1 MQKAEALYIHVPFC
15 IRKCSYCDFCSEP
28 IANHDIHRFVR
39 ALCLELEQRRVEY
52 GAVKSLFLGG
62 GTPSL
67 LPESDIAALMQCL
80 NACCSIS
87 SDAEITIEA
96 NPATVDESRLRA
108 LHRAGFNRISI
119 GIQSVHNDELLLL
132 GRLHDC
138 SQAAEAVHAARKAG
152 FENVSVDA
160 IYGIPGQD
168 MARWRETLW
177 RLLELKPDHISAY
190 ELTPEPGTPLYRN
203 LESRLYALPHE
214 ETTAEMFLHADAV
227 LSGSGYEHYE
237 ISNYA
242 LRGRRC
248 IHNMAYWQRRP
259 YAGLG
264 PSAHSFNGI
273 RRSAN
278 HEDIEQYVSLL
289 ETGQSAV
296 AEASVLSEDDAWIET
311 VFLGLRTIDGVCRS
325 SLPEEM
331 FSAIEKALQNE
342 SLQGL
347 AVLDHNRLRLTLRGW
362 LLSND
367 VIATILSGIEKRLH
381 A

>member
-1 MQKAEALYIHVPFC
+1 MQKAEALYVHIPFC

-28 IANHDIHRFVR
+28 IANHDIHRFMR
-39 ALCLELEQRRVEY
+39 ALCLELELRRDEY
-52 GAVKSLFLGG
+52 GTVKSLFLGG

-67 LPESDIAALMQCL
+67 LPEPDITALMQCL
-80 NACCSIS
+80 NRCCSIS

-119 GIQSVHNDELLLL
+119 GIQSVHNDELFLL
-132 GRLHDC
+132 GRLHDR

-160 IYGIPGQD
+160 MYGIPGQD
-168 MARWRETLW
+168 MARWRETLSK
-177 RLLELKPDHISAY
+177 LLELKPDHISAY

-203 LESRLYALPHE
+203 LESRLHALPHE
-214 ETTAEMFLHADAV
+214 ETTAGMFLHADAV
-227 LSGSGYEHYE
+227 LSESGYEHYE

-248 IHNMAYWQRRP
+248 VHNMAYWQRRP

-264 PSAHSFNGI
+264 PSAHSFDGI

-278 HEDIEQYVSLL
+278 GEDIEQYVSLI
-289 ETGQSAV
+289 ENGQSAV
-296 AEASVLSEDDAWIET
+296 AEASVLSEDDAWIEAI
-311 VFLGLRTIDGVCRS
+311 FLGLRTIDGVCRS
-325 SLPEEM
+325 SLPEEI

-367 VIATILSGIEKRLH
+367 VIATILSGIEKRLR